1 MTNQIISA
9 ARYNNLQAR
18 VGNLLGVGTG
28 NIGYNQAVSSSQV
41 PIESVVTATE
51 MNQIYADL
59 VKVRTH
65 QNGSEPTGVIKQVN
79 NNATP
84 TLITTGTFINTG
96 NNNVVT
102 IVTATDH
109 KLIDGVYVDTITG
122 VVGMTQLNGLFGFAK
137 VLSSTTFELYQNYD
151 RTSGT
156 PFTNPIGSPSFG
168 SYISGGQFTH
178 TISEESYYSYES
190 LTTTCE
196 NAKFNVDFTQADPAV
211 KATSQRTAL
220 WGGTATPQSV
230 YHEFT
235 VTFTTANARR
245 GFFNA
250 GGELRFSASL
260 ANLPSGSSEN
270 YQKSVNWQSML
281 SNMGTIKFNHTET
294 FSTLSSGTGS
304 SIGNYDLTSAYQ
316 TVYTKAGSSVYTEND
331 YVIKIK
337 SNSATQLQVRLEFND
352 SDVGSGGADERVEG
366 TLDSTLTEYRATGPY
381 VQNESPTITSV
392 TEL

>member
-28 NIGYNQAVSSSQV
+28 NIGYNQGVSSSQV
-41 PIESVVTATE
+41 PIESIVTATE

-65 QNGSEPTGVIKQVN
+65 QNGSEPTGIIKQVN

-84 TLITTGTFINTG
+84 TLLTTGTFINTS

-109 KLIDGVYVDTITG
+109 KLIDGIYVDTISG

-137 VLSSTTFELYQNYD
+137 VLSATTFELYQNYD

-156 PFTNPIGSPSFG
+156 PFTNPIGSTSFG

-235 VTFTTANARR
+235 VTFSTANARR

-260 ANLPSGSSEN
+260 INLPSGSSEN

-304 SIGNYDLTSAYQ
+304 AIGNYDLTSAYQ

-337 SNSATQLQVRLEFND
+337 SNNATQLQVRLEFND